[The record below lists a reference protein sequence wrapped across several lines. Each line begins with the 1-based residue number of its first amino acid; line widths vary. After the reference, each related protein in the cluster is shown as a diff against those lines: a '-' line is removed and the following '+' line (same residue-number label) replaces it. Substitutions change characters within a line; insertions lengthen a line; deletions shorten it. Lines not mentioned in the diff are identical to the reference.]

1 MTEGGEDGDSEAAAM
16 PSWSASNT
24 PSDKT
29 VTPSATGAATAVER
43 VRRLLEQLFAG
54 RPIDRHRPR
63 PKR

>member
-1 MTEGGEDGDSEAAAM
+1 M
-16 PSWSASNT
+16 PSWSASNP

-29 VTPSATGAATAVER
+29 VTPPVTGSATAVER

-54 RPIDRHRPR
+54 RPGDDNRPR

>member
-1 MTEGGEDGDSEAAAM
+1 MTEGGGDATGEAAVM
-16 PSWSASNT
+16 PSWSASNP

-29 VTPSATGAATAVER
+29 VTQPARSAATPVER

-54 RPIDRHRPR
+54 RPNDHRPPP